1 MYAFFSTVFLS
12 LFFFLLLSMYSKAK
26 QAVHVV
32 IEGVFCVKAAQ
43 HLEILF
49 SVSFFFF
56 LSFELFQRS
65 GTKCL
70 LVYFFTNFFFF
81 FLTHFRSALLLNAQP
96 RSMYPS
102 PVCCEVLCIS
112 SGRSKKKKR
121 KKRTALVSPSV
132 FLFVSF
138 EIYWNLFL

>member
-56 LSFELFQRS
+56 LRSEMYRGSCTSSLLF
-65 GTKCL
+65 
-70 LVYFFTNFFFF
+70 YFFPLVFFFSP
-81 FLTHFRSALLLNAQP
+81 HFRSALLLNAQP

-112 SGRSKKKKR
+112 SGRSKKKKK